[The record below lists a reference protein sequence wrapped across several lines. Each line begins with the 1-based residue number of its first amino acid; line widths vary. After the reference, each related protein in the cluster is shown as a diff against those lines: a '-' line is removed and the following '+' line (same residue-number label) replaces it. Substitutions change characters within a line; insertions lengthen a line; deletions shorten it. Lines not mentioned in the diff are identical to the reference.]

1 MKWTFNRISQ
11 RDLRLLSGIVMLIY
25 IAVHLANHA
34 LGLISL
40 DVAEAGLRVAVTIWH
55 TVPLTVV
62 LYGAAAT
69 HVVLAIFAIY
79 ERRTFKLPAIE
90 LLRIA
95 LGLWLPVMLI
105 GHAITT
111 RLEFELIGSP
121 ATYARIISNLWA
133 SNGEWQHMGL
143 LAPGWMLS
151 RSPFRVSPAPFVVS
165 RSFRAVWCCPVIA

>member
-40 DVAEAGLRVAVTIWH
+40 DVAEAGLRVAVSIWH

-69 HVVLAIFAIY
+69 HVVLAIFAIMS
-79 ERRTFKLPAIE
+79 
-90 LLRIA
+90 
-95 LGLWLPVMLI
+95 V
-105 GHAITT
+105 GH
-111 RLEFELIGSP
+111 LSYQL
-121 ATYARIISNLWA
+121 SNCC
-133 SNGEWQHMGL
+133 
-143 LAPGWMLS
+143 
-151 RSPFRVSPAPFVVS
+151 VS
-165 RSFRAVWCCPVIA
+165 RSDSGCR